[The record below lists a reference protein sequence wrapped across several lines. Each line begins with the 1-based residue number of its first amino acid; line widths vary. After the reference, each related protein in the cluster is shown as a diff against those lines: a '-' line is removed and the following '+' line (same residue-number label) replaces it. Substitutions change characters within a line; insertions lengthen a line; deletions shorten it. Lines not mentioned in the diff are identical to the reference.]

1 MTEEDLKNYAELA
14 ERITQA
20 LYIIQNK
27 GKVPYTAYQGAK
39 NFCIA
44 TIISYRDG
52 IVKMLEEATADKKA
66 EEAEKTEDAEA
77 V

>member
-20 LYIIQNK
+20 LYILQNK

-39 NFCIA
+39 NFCMA
-44 TIISYRDG
+44 TLVAYRDG
-52 IVKMLEEATADKKA
+52 IVKMLEEAAADKKA